1 MQEHIY
7 IEAHRE
13 AHVKI
18 ALKGSNIL
26 YENRIKL
33 IPNEEMTDVFNM
45 DKVKP
50 LNIGPGSLV
59 RIKIGDYKGDLA

>member
-1 MQEHIY
+1 M
-7 IEAHRE
+7 
-13 AHVKI
+13 V
-18 ALKGSNIL
+18 
-26 YENRIKL
+26 
-33 IPNEEMTDVFNM
+33 PNEEMTDVFNM